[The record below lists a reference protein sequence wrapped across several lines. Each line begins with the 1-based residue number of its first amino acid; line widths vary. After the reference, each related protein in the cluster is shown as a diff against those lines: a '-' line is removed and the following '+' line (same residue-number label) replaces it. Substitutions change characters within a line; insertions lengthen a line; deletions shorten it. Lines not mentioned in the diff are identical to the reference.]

1 MVLTPT
7 HSSLSMRGVSSWSSV
22 QFLPPCFEV
31 VSAAAAIQLTAA
43 YFAYIS
49 PLLESS
55 ERTIVKE

>member
-1 MVLTPT
+1 M
-7 HSSLSMRGVSSWSSV
+7 